1 MIVVRC
7 PSPVRDFLT
16 SSKHPPRRMS
26 TATTPFPEHRKP
38 HCAGTRR
45 QVRPASRRRPVPINL
60 RIAFPNLPQSAT
72 DPHKAAAVRLSCRK
86 CRSNRKVPNV
96 DATRLGDA
104 SKWIAARRG
113 SSQNAAEISARSH
126 ADGVALQCHLH
137 VISIVNAA
145 PPNSERWIQAMRAD
159 VSRWLMNTPGENE

>member
-26 TATTPFPEHRKP
+26 TATTPFPEPRKP

-72 DPHKAAAVRLSCRK
+72 DPHTAAAVRLSCRK

-113 SSQNAAEISARSH
+113 SSQNAAEMSARSH
-126 ADGVALQCHLH
+126 ANGAAPQCHLH
-137 VISIVNAA
+137 VISILNAA
-145 PPNSERWIQAMRAD
+145 PPNDGQWIQAMRAD
-159 VSRWLMNTPGENE
+159 ESLRLPDAPGENE